1 MANSYSES
9 LGTEDCQKKVLR
21 KWNLLTGLMHQ
32 FPKCL
37 LLTNIQPTSK
47 AGYWAGTQ
55 PLFLCWGPSAHWT
68 HIPQTRQG
76 LSCNWV
82 LWILTL
88 QLALLADWGRWR
100 GDSHSHPQLPW
111 QNSGQQPPAL
121 SVFCWCHRSLLSRQS
136 SLAGSTL
143 QEAHTASMCPGV
155 RIEIKWFHSSSSF
168 YTFLFQLSIVSA
180 Q

>member
-9 LGTEDCQKKVLR
+9 LGTEDCQKKFLR
-21 KWNLLTGLMHQ
+21 KWNLLTGLMQQ
-32 FPKCL
+32 FPQCL
-37 LLTNIQPTSK
+37 LLANIQGRSLGWDTAPV
-47 AGYWAGTQ
+47 
-55 PLFLCWGPSAHWT
+55 PLLGPGAHWT
-68 HIPQTRQG
+68 HSPQTRQG
-76 LSCNWV
+76 LSWNWV

-88 QLALLADWGRWR
+88 QLALLAGWGRWR

-111 QNSGQQPPAL
+111 QKSGQQPPAL
-121 SVFCWCHRSLLSRQS
+121 SVFCWCHRSLLSRRS

-143 QEAHTASMCPGV
+143 QETHTASMCPGV
-155 RIEIKWFHSSSSF
+155 RIEIKLFHSSSSL